1 MKAIGDNPGLPVVRG
16 SGGPGGPGIAATHAA
31 VLMHEPLLRNHDLVY
46 FTQRGTKLAEPF
58 LDRPAYNEAGPAGQL
73 AGSTD
78 EEIREARRTA
88 YQACIEDFTAQGV
101 DLSAYTTSENAADVA
116 DISAALGYDKIVY
129 YGASYGTQ
137 LGQFLAKEHPDLVA
151 GVALDGVVPLTA
163 TKMIQVTDIPGS
175 FTQIWD
181 ACAADEACNA
191 A

>member
-1 MKAIGDNPGLPVVRG
+1 MPDPDPIDD
-16 SGGPGGPGIAATHAA
+16 GPGGGHGTH
-31 VLMHEPLLRNHDLVY
+31 
-46 FTQRGTKLAEPF
+46 
-58 LDRPAYNEAGPAGQL
+58 
-73 AGSTD
+73 
-78 EEIREARRTA
+78 
-88 YQACIEDFTAQGV
+88 
-101 DLSAYTTSENAADVA
+101 VA

-181 ACAADEACNA
+181 ACAADEACLTKNRRSGVGRCGEGDQNSDIINSLRP
-191 A
+191 